1 MKSLGLDLVGSS
13 EKIAMA
19 STSLGQS
26 LQGTVTADI
35 NAAGRLY
42 RSVELGA
49 LPSLC
54 SDVILGQEF
63 MKLHSEVNFK
73 TGGVKPPLNI
83 HFCGLAVAK
92 VDPPRLFKF
101 LNADCRPIATRS
113 RRHNAEDEKFIEK
126 EIQEL
131 LKSGIIEE
139 ASTPWRAQVL
149 VARNDRHKP
158 RVVIDY
164 SQTINRFT
172 QLDAYPLPRI
182 EDQVAELSK
191 WKFFSTLELKSA
203 YHQVPVALEQWF
215 LTCGKFPNGGEWR
228 SCQVGNDR
236 SDS

>member
-1 MKSLGLDLVGSS
+1 M
-13 EKIAMA
+13 
-19 STSLGQS
+19 Q
-26 LQGTVTADI
+26 
-35 NAAGRLY
+35 
-42 RSVELGA
+42 
-49 LPSLC
+49 
-54 SDVILGQEF
+54 
-63 MKLHSEVNFK
+63 KLSMNIFIRNS
-73 TGGVKPPLNI
+73 LNI

-101 LNADCRPIATRS
+101 LNADCRLIAIRS

-139 ASTPWRAQVL
+139 ANTPWRAQVL

-191 WKFFSTLELKSA
+191 CKFFSTLDLKSA
-203 YHQVPVALEQWF
+203 YHQVPLALEQWF
-215 LTCGKFPNGGEWR
+215 SNCGMRTTSGTRGFFRWYSSSFPVIFEKL
-228 SCQVGNDR
+228 C
-236 SDS
+236 